1 MIEQDRMRK
10 AQSLASGAGG
20 DGTISAGTVMYD
32 PEKLDWFTKVLVQA
46 PGRAW
51 RLLKRCLGVQT
62 AMTAEEMVEAARKR
76 RVRLTTF
83 QSHNREY
90 QTGDA
95 FSM

>member
-20 DGTISAGTVMYD
+20 GGNISTGTVMYD
-32 PEKLDWFTKVLVQA
+32 PEKLDWFTKMLIQA

-51 RLLKRCLGVQT
+51 RLLKRCLGFKT

-76 RVRLTTF
+76 RVRLSTL
-83 QSHNREY
+83 QRRDREY
-90 QTGDA
+90 RTRRI
-95 FSM
+95 SM